1 MSLEAKI
8 HTNALGDIIIHLYG
22 DLSLEGQK
30 KLNYE
35 INEIR
40 RGHPHSKITLDLNS
54 LDFVGSSSITTF
66 VELLRDW
73 HQREPHQF
81 QVENIKNE
89 FLRLFEIYKFD
100 ISPML
105 SDNNY
110 SHKS

>member
-8 HTNALGDIIIHLYG
+8 HTNALGDIVIHLYG

-30 KLNYE
+30 KLNTE

-40 RGHPHSKITLDLNS
+40 KRHPHSKITLDLNS

-66 VELLRDW
+66 VELLKDW
-73 HQREPHQF
+73 HGKEPHKF

-105 SDNNY
+105 GENHY
-110 SHKS
+110 SQE

>member
-8 HTNALGDIIIHLYG
+8 HTNALGDIVIHLYG

-30 KLNYE
+30 KLHNE
-35 INEIR
+35 ICEIR
-40 RGHPHSKITLDLNS
+40 RKHPHSKITLDLNS

-66 VELLRDW
+66 VELLKNW
-73 HQREPHQF
+73 HEQEPHKF
-81 QVENIKNE
+81 RVDNIKNE

-105 SDNNY
+105 GEGVY
-110 SHKS
+110 PREV